1 MCLCDRGQLHSCMK
15 DEGLGPVAAASAPI
29 WPELRM
35 CLLNWTNQHRP
46 QYPQAASDPT
56 LLSKEGAPAL
66 L

>member
-1 MCLCDRGQLHSCMK
+1 M
-15 DEGLGPVAAASAPI
+15 AAASAPT
-29 WPELRM
+29 WPELRT